1 MSGFLRRLF
10 GGSSSGDAPARDE
23 PVLYNG
29 YSIVPAPVRDGEQW
43 RVTGEISR
51 EVDGELRTC
60 TFIRADT
67 CADRGAAVQTTLA
80 KARLIIDQQGDRMFD
95 D

>member
-10 GGSSSGDAPARDE
+10 GGGSGNDAPERDE

-29 YSIVPAPVRDGEQW
+29 YSIVPTPVRDGQQW

-67 CADRGAAVQTTLA
+67 CAERSAAVQTTLA
-80 KARLIIDQQGDRMFD
+80 KARLIIDQQGDRMFEE
-95 D
+95 